1 MSRMAKAPSST
12 GLARVSGWW
21 AAVTWEEQGTIPNT
35 PICSGGSPVRAAAS
49 FRARMAASSMG
60 VMVEVTLG
68 MSLGKR
74 IRMRRRMVGQAEEI
88 WGMTR
93 FSPLLMCCRA

>member
-1 MSRMAKAPSST
+1 
-12 GLARVSGWW
+12 
-21 AAVTWEEQGTIPNT
+21 
-35 PICSGGSPVRAAAS
+35 
-49 FRARMAASSMG
+49 MAASSMG